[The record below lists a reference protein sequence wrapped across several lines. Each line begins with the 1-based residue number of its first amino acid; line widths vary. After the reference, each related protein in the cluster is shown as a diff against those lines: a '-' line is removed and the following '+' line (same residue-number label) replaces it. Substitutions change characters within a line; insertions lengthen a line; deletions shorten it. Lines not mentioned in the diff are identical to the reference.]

1 MIEVVYTPPSAITS
15 NEKTLCPICMEPAGS
30 MVAPRIS
37 KCGHLFCYACL
48 LQYLDFEKE
57 RAWKKCPLCKDPI
70 YKHEIRK
77 ATLVLDSREN
87 LIDTSDPLALE
98 RIPSDL
104 SQVEFQFR
112 LVTRNKSNIVSKHKV
127 RLPYIDDSYTSI
139 AEGVNLSAAT
149 EDSSHD

>member
-1 MIEVVYTPPSAITS
+1 
-15 NEKTLCPICMEPAGS
+15 
-30 MVAPRIS
+30 MVAPRVS

-87 LIDTSDPLALE
+87 LIDNTTDPLALE

-104 SQVEFQFR
+104 SQVE
-112 LVTRNKSNIVSKHKV
+112 L
-127 RLPYIDDSYTSI
+127 
-139 AEGVNLSAAT
+139 
-149 EDSSHD
+149 